1 MSEIIQYVVMA
12 FAFMAYFAVGY
23 GFKVAV
29 EKIPVIRN
37 INIVGNIIAGIV
49 LIYIYQYLK
58 IHSEQAIMN
67 YLAVLFLIML
77 NFSLIFFID
86 KYIARNKAI
95 VFNHIWLASILLLTP
110 SIILRLL

>member
-1 MSEIIQYVVMA
+1 
-12 FAFMAYFAVGY
+12 
-23 GFKVAV
+23 
-29 EKIPVIRN
+29 
-37 INIVGNIIAGIV
+37 
-49 LIYIYQYLK
+49 
-58 IHSEQAIMN
+58 MN